1 MSMDLAPQGHT
12 MAVTVERGAAAPLV
26 FTDEQRQ
33 MIRDSFAGGA
43 SDEEFAVLME
53 IAKARRL
60 NPLLKQVHFVA
71 RWDSQKGREVWSTQ
85 VSIDGL
91 RAIAERTGIYAG
103 QDEPEFIE
111 APDGTLKACKVKVY
125 RKDWERPA
133 VGVAYFAEYVQTRWD
148 KKAGKQVTSSFWQRM
163 PHTMLAKCAESLA
176 LRKAFPED
184 TSGLYTPEEMGQV
197 DNDRP
202 EVEPK
207 TERQPT
213 RQEPRQIAT
222 EVTVEAEALEGEVV
236 DAEEDTRP
244 VAVRDLIASIEHC
257 TLPGEVADRW
267 IAGAAERKVWE
278 KNADGKSWTAAVW
291 TAAVCRVAALQRV
304 DEERAKVWL
313 KKAVADRGPQGPNG
327 GRKPTGTGNAASA
340 HGEGTEGT
348 AANDSSPV
356 NAVRV
361 VSDAAQAIIERHGA
375 NLWGFRGALKKH
387 REELLPGDVPELAKV
402 LARLDVDPLT
412 GAGLA
417 LVAAERAVC
426 TLTGLVYRRAA

>member
-1 MSMDLAPQGHT
+1 MTMELQAPQGHT
-12 MAVTVERGAAAPLV
+12 MMVMGEKPAAMPLV
-26 FTDEQRQ
+26 FTEEQRQ

-111 APDGTLKACKVKVY
+111 GPDGALKACKVKVY

-133 VGVAYFAEYVQTRWD
+133 VGVAYFAEYVQTRFD
-148 KKAGKQVTSSFWQRM
+148 KKAGRQVTSSFWQRM

-184 TSGLYTPEEMGQV
+184 TSGLYTPEEMGQA

-202 EVEPK
+202 EVIEAPA
-207 TERQPT
+207 PA
-213 RQEPRQIAT
+213 PRRADVRRVDADRVR
-222 EVTVEAEALEGEVV
+222 ELAGENPDLGEHNRAVEEAQAEADAAGDLINDLEVQVARCGTVNALADLWISCRADVV
-236 DAEEDTRP
+236 KLPKGMQARAWKKISLRADAIGSSAA
-244 VAVRDLIASIEHC
+244 AVRA
-257 TLPGEVADRW
+257 EV
-267 IAGAAERKVWE
+267 
-278 KNADGKSWTAAVW
+278 
-291 TAAVCRVAALQRV
+291 QRR
-304 DEERAKVWL
+304 D
-313 KKAVADRGPQGPNG
+313 GPQGPNG
-327 GRKPTGTGNAASA
+327 GRKPTAPGEAASA
-340 HGEGTEGT
+340 RGDGTEGT

-356 NAVRV
+356 NGVRV
-361 VSDAAQAIIERHGA
+361 VSDAAQSIIERHGA
-375 NLWGFRGALKKH
+375 NLWGLRGAMKKH

-412 GAGLA
+412 GAHLA
-417 LVAAERAVC
+417 PVAAERAVC
-426 TLTGLVYRRAA
+426 TLTGLRRVA